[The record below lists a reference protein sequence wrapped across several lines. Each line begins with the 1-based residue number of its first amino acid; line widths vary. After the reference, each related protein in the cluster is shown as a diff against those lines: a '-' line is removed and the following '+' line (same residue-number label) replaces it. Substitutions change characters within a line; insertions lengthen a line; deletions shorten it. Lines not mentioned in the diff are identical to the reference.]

1 MYKRSQKMLEM
12 CDLFRSA
19 NGHLSYETIEQHFG
33 KSIDEMRPTAYSAR
47 KALEK
52 DESIV
57 FECIPKVGYKRL
69 NDSEKIESLKTFTRR
84 IQRTT
89 NNGVRRT
96 NTVED
101 KNNLSSDERLRLSI
115 KISVFHALQ
124 DNLNAQDDKQR

>member
-1 MYKRSQKMLEM
+1 MLEM
-12 CDLFRSA
+12 CDLFRNA

-69 NDSEKIESLKTFTRR
+69 DDIEKIESLKTFTRR
-84 IQRTT
+84 IRRTA
-89 NNGVRRT
+89 NNGVLRT

-101 KNNLSSDERLRLSI
+101 KNNLSNDERLRLTI
-115 KISVFHALQ
+115 KIQVFEAIQADLNTQ
-124 DNLNAQDDKQR
+124 DKKER

>member
-33 KSIDEMRPTAYSAR
+33 KPIDEMRPTAYSAR

-69 NDSEKIESLKTFTRR
+69 NDIEKIESLKTFTRR

-89 NNGVRRT
+89 
-96 NTVED
+96 
-101 KNNLSSDERLRLSI
+101 KDERFNTLR
-115 KISVFHALQ
+115 KITIEILTKSRTSVPTRKSKKKFRAS
-124 DNLNAQDDKQR
+124 